1 MATDIFVDITDFQF
15 RALRRVR
22 LFTKPIEPRGEKIS
36 PSLIATSSHFGITVV
51 GNPEGLLLSLRT
63 SDVHS
68 LQASHSN
75 RDIEV
80 NDVHLKTSVIPGDET
95 DELIALGC
103 NCSGRILSAL
113 VNTSN
118 GPFVH
123 LFDMCAFSPDFA
135 PKAGVVRPI
144 RVSSVD
150 GARGVALEWN
160 PQLDGVFAV
169 IATDGT
175 LSTFLFDIENPERIC
190 IVGTT
195 NLTVRGSCISWSPK
209 GKQLVVGDDSGNVLQ
224 YKPEMVLVRTIA
236 APNNITSMQ
245 GIPLRCTGLCWLATT
260 EFLVAYSPRNGDEVN
275 IALLTVKK
283 DAPPRWSH
291 LEDVTYS
298 GNRGK
303 FHQKITFT
311 ALHQW
316 QIVLCASS
324 RSTEVALL
332 GKVENVW
339 KCWQL
344 DDVSRIETPLGIGG
358 EESFPLGVC
367 IDTSSQIAVKLSD
380 DEGMQ
385 VPPCPLV
392 MLISSDGVL
401 LSYSAISLR
410 SEHQNI
416 NRASV
421 ELPKAIN
428 AGEAPTRLPPQAKV
442 VNDSQNSLAIAQFP
456 SAPSTDAIPLPT
468 VSQELFKQ
476 LSTSPS
482 LSSQPSLDMA
492 SSVQQASF
500 FKAQPVASIQA
511 PSQQVATCA
520 AQTSTSEMKAA
531 ANSPSLMKATANG
544 QSTSVVS
551 LPSGKVPPENLMKLR
566 AEFRN
571 KLQLYD
577 EEIFML
583 REHNDWL
590 KDMHDSMQKNGFTDF
605 SGISNEEGLLGEV
618 EELRVCIDRLIGK
631 LNSEIKELTI
641 LVRQE
646 QENVRSAQLQPRHC
660 VAEKLLDFDRWYR
673 QNKLEKALQRVCSK
687 VSVVEN
693 WLDSVATPPRQPSSN
708 QRVEASLSVED
719 ERRVVTTARNVCKAI
734 TSRRNVLA
742 ELQRRFSDLSAR
754 YRLIMDKKAKQSSH
768 DDKQPSVRNISEP
781 FSKIE
786 VTTVEEDTKFD
797 VTGLCSKDD
806 MLTKLRLFAK
816 RTVTTP
822 RKINVTPLKPYKA
835 PTKKDTKS
843 IISRIEARLEQ
854 SSTLPTR
861 SSQKMMMDI
870 GTQSPDFLR
879 YDVKPVSE
887 TPHLASNIGVI
898 SASNAVSTD
907 STTAALGSFN
917 KALNGTPRPQAPD
930 LAKSV
935 ITTTS
940 GSLSAS
946 RTFSVLSSA
955 IQTPKLVPAPLS
967 STPLTAFKFTAPPA
981 PSTSPIS
988 AATPFAST
996 SASAIAVTTVHAAT
1010 TQVSTNV
1017 HVTSKGAVFAQPAAV
1032 TVTSVKASKEAE
1044 KTITVSAPLAPPS
1057 VQIQPSASTVATIS
1071 KPAESSAVS
1080 MTSGGVVSVPPT
1092 VTTTVVTNAASAAT
1106 PAATTATS
1114 NTAVTAVPTTT
1125 APTAVAATTT
1135 VQSVTGPITTAIT
1148 TGVSTTQIAK
1158 APTTIESPATT
1169 TAESVS
1175 FTFKLPTTVQK
1186 QSSPSTTSMSQEASA
1201 SNSMDEGMMDEEGPS
1216 TIPSNLFSSSLSL
1229 GLGSANSK
1237 SGNTAKN
1244 VFGGGL
1250 SLGATSPSSSL
1261 FGGAANSNTGS
1272 VFGGA
1277 ARSAFQT
1284 NVARTSNLFGGLT
1297 AATTTQQQQQ
1307 STPSFSFS
1315 AALAKPQQV
1324 TTSTSAF
1331 GAKPVVGGT
1340 TTFGG
1345 APAFGAKPTF
1355 GSPSPLASA
1364 FGQARAAQPAVPA
1377 GGGFSAFAH
1386 GGSSGFGALAAS
1398 QQAQKSSVFGGS
1410 GFAALAQQQ
1419 PAKSSIF
1426 GGAFSTQPNTQSS
1439 AFSTW
1444 R

>member
-1 MATDIFVDITDFQF
+1 MATDIFIDVTDFQF

-22 LFTKPIEPRGEKIS
+22 LFAKPIKPRGEKIS
-36 PSLIATSSHFGITVV
+36 PSLIATSSNFGITVV
-51 GNPEGLLLSLRT
+51 GTPEGLLLSLRT
-63 SDVHS
+63 SDVNS

-75 RDIEV
+75 RDTEV
-80 NDVHLKTSVIPGDET
+80 SDIHRKTSVIPGDET
-95 DELIALGC
+95 DELVALGC
-103 NCSGRILSAL
+103 SCSGRILSAL

-123 LFDMCAFSPDFA
+123 LFDMCAFSPDFT
-135 PKAGVVRPI
+135 PKAGVVRSI

-150 GARGVALEWN
+150 GAHGVALEWN
-160 PQLDGVFAV
+160 PQLDGLFAV
-169 IATDGT
+169 ITTDGT
-175 LSTFLFDIENPERIC
+175 LSTFLFDLENPERIS

-195 NLTVRGSCISWSPK
+195 NLKVRGSCISWSPK

-245 GIPLRCTGLCWLATT
+245 GTPLRCTGLCWLATT
-260 EFLVAYSPRNGDEVN
+260 EFLVAYSPRNSDEVN

-298 GNRGK
+298 GNRGE

-332 GKVENVW
+332 GKIENVW

-344 DDVSRIETPLGIGG
+344 DDVSRIETSLGIDG
-358 EESFPLGVC
+358 EETFPLGVC

-401 LSYSAISLR
+401 LSYNAISMR

-421 ELPKAIN
+421 GLPKTIN
-428 AGEAPTRLPPQAKV
+428 AGEAPKRLPPQAKD
-442 VNDSQNSLAIAQFP
+442 VNDSQNSLAIGQFSSP
-456 SAPSTDAIPLPT
+456 SATDVVHLPT

-476 LSTSPS
+476 PSISPS
-482 LSSQPSLDMA
+482 LSSSQLSSDVA
-492 SSVQQASF
+492 SSVQQASIL
-500 FKAQPVASIQA
+500 KVQPIASIQA
-511 PSQQVATCA
+511 PSQQITTCT
-520 AQTSTSEMKAA
+520 AQTSISEMKQL
-531 ANSPSLMKATANG
+531 ANSSSLMKATVNG
-544 QSTSVVS
+544 ESASVMS
-551 LPSGKVPPENLMKLR
+551 LPSGNASAENLTKLR
-566 AEFRN
+566 AEFRK
-571 KLQLYD
+571 KLQLFD
-577 EEIFML
+577 EEMFML
-583 REHNDWL
+583 RERNDWL
-590 KDMHDSMQKNGFTDF
+590 KDTHDSMQKNGFTDF
-605 SGISNEEGLLGEV
+605 SDISNEEGLLGEV

-660 VAEKLLDFDRWYR
+660 AAEKLLDFDRWYR

-693 WLDSVATPPRQPSSN
+693 WLDSVATSPRQPSSDR
-708 QRVEASLSVED
+708 RVEASLSVED
-719 ERRVVTTARNVCKAI
+719 EQRIVTTARNVCKAI

-742 ELQRRFSDLSAR
+742 ELQRRFSDLDAR
-754 YRLIMDKKAKQSSH
+754 YRLVMGEKAKHSSH
-768 DDKQPSVRNISEP
+768 SDKQPSVRNISEP

-786 VTTVEEDTKFD
+786 VTIVEEHTKFD
-797 VTGLCSKDD
+797 ITGLCSRDD
-806 MLTKLRLFAK
+806 MLAKLRSFAK
-816 RTVTTP
+816 RNAATAP

-835 PTKKDTKS
+835 STKKDTKS

-854 SSTLPTR
+854 SSSTLTTR

-879 YDVKPVSE
+879 PDVKAVSE
-887 TPHLASNIGVI
+887 MPYVASNIGVI
-898 SASNAVSTD
+898 SVSNIASSNFAS
-907 STTAALGSFN
+907 AALRSSS
-917 KALNGTPRPQAPD
+917 KIVDGTPRPQAPD

-935 ITTTS
+935 IATTS
-940 GSLSAS
+940 GTLSAS
-946 RTFSVLSSA
+946 RAFSVLSSTT
-955 IQTPKLVPAPLS
+955 QTPKPVPAPLS
-967 STPLTAFKFTAPPA
+967 STPLTAFKFTAPSA
-981 PSTSPIS
+981 PNTSPIS
-988 AATPFAST
+988 AATSFAST
-996 SASAIAVTTVHAAT
+996 TASAIAVATVQSPT
-1010 TQVSTNV
+1010 TQLSTNV
-1017 HVTSKGAVFAQPAAV
+1017 DVTSKGGVFAQPAAV
-1032 TVTSVKASKEAE
+1032 TVTSAKANKEVE
-1044 KTITVSAPLAPPS
+1044 KTITVDAPVAPPS
-1057 VQIQPSASTVATIS
+1057 IQIHPSVSTVAAVS
-1071 KPAESSAVS
+1071 KPAETSAVS
-1080 MTSGGVVSVPPT
+1080 MNSGGVVSLPPT
-1092 VTTTVVTNAASAAT
+1092 GTTTVVTNAAPAVT

-1114 NTAVTAVPTTT
+1114 STAVTAVPTTT

-1135 VQSVTGPITTAIT
+1135 VQSLTSTITTAVT
-1148 TGVSTTQIAK
+1148 TGVSTTQVAK
-1158 APTTIESPATT
+1158 AATTIESPVAT

-1175 FTFKLPTTVQK
+1175 FTFKLPATVQK
-1186 QSSPSTTSMSQEASA
+1186 QLSPSTTSVSQEASV

-1216 TIPSNLFSSSLSL
+1216 AISSNLFSSSLSL
-1229 GLGSANSK
+1229 GLGGTNSK
-1237 SGNTAKN
+1237 SGNAVKN

-1250 SLGATSPSSSL
+1250 TLGTTSPSSSL
-1261 FGGAANSNTGS
+1261 FGDAANSSTGS

-1277 ARSAFQT
+1277 VQSAFQT
-1284 NVARTSNLFGGLT
+1284 NVTRTSSIFGGLT
-1297 AATTTQQQQQ
+1297 AATTTQQQQ

-1324 TTSTSAF
+1324 TTSAF

-1364 FGQARAAQPAVPA
+1364 FGQGRAAQPAVA
-1377 GGGFSAFAH
+1377 ASGGFSAFAH